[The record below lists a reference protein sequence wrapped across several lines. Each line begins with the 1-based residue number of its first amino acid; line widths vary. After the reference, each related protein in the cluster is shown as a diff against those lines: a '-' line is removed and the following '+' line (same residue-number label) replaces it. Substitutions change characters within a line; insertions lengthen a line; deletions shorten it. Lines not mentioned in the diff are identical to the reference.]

1 MIKAPDVTLLY
12 VIVCFVI
19 AYAILKVWLFRPLAA
34 ILDEREQEEKAAARI
49 QAESVAE
56 LQKTVRHIDEELSR
70 ARREALRERETMRAE
85 GRAELERRLAS
96 ARSAAAASLESGRRG
111 IEEDAQRSSAELPS
125 RAIGLARLLAEK
137 VLGRKLAA

>member
-96 ARSAAAASLESGRRG
+96 ARSSAAAALESGRRG

-125 RAIGLARLLAEK
+125 RATGLARLLAEK